1 MAASADRD
9 PLLAEIL
16 FCCKFSQGTMPL
28 CILVRDAAEQ
38 ARGELLLKGR
48 HNNSTI
54 SFMTRAEHQAG
65 RLYRAAPTPDA
76 GQNA

>member
-1 MAASADRD
+1 MAASADHD
-9 PLLAEIL
+9 PLLAEIQ

-28 CILVRDAAEQ
+28 CIIVKDAGEQ
-38 ARGELLLKGR
+38 ARAERLLKGR

-54 SFMTRAEHQAG
+54 SFMTLAEHQAA
-65 RLYRAAPTPDA
+65 RLYRAAV